1 MHAPAARARCPRA
14 RLGDSPSPHPHLWEG
29 AALALIWS
37 SDGCAGAGWWSQ
49 RGGGRLCGSP
59 QVSWGP
65 PSWLLSGPADN
76 QCIVSRGCSTEQGS
90 CHLEHPRPVGVKSK
104 PCPGGW
110 RAAGLLLLLALVI
123 ARAMA
128 GGLLSFAH
136 GPPKMLRL
144 TLQSPQANQ
153 TTLVDV
159 AWNTATITVTPPQSN
174 RSWVMLFD
182 GQSGCVCYQ
191 PPGHRACFLH
201 PMEPQDQENLQ
212 LLMNT
217 SWVPGS
223 HGPSQDTGHAQE
235 LLALLGRHEVDPAQ
249 VGAAVRHLC
258 VRAPI
263 YWDCRTKGEWGRTRP
278 GGQHGEASTA
288 WEPGRGGQA
297 LWGLMETP
305 LSGPLWQQLIYLC
318 IDISFPSNV
327 CASVRFYYLPD

>member
-136 GPPKMLRL
+136 GPPKPLLQMLRL

-182 GQSGCVCYQ
+182 GQSVSGLGANVAWGPMQ
-191 PPGHRACFLH
+191 HWGSAAHRPASPGLRLLPAPRAQGLLPAPHGAPGPGEPAAADEHLVGPRVPWPQPGHRPC
-201 PMEPQDQENLQ
+201 
-212 LLMNT
+212 
-217 SWVPGS
+217 PGAAGFAGEARG
-223 HGPSQDTGHAQE
+223 GPCPGGGCGTAPLRAGTH
-235 LLALLGRHEVDPAQ
+235 LLG
-249 VGAAVRHLC
+249 
-258 VRAPI
+258 
-263 YWDCRTKGEWGRTRP
+263 
-278 GGQHGEASTA
+278 
-288 WEPGRGGQA
+288 
-297 LWGLMETP
+297 
-305 LSGPLWQQLIYLC
+305 LSHQG
-318 IDISFPSNV
+318 FPSNV